1 MNASFSM
8 PSPDARCAW
17 QVRGLQTDR
26 SWVIELDDADRA
38 DLLGALRAGRM
49 PSKALLDYRR
59 SDFAFGRALAPL
71 KQAFEQAQHGL
82 GIALIKGLPREGV
95 SAEEFELLTWAIGL
109 HFGVARPQDKASRY
123 LNQVRDVGVDYRSPT
138 GRGYSSKA
146 ELDFHI
152 DGADLV
158 ALSCYNQAP
167 IGGDSMATSSTAV
180 FHRLRSERP
189 DLAEALMQ
197 PYPWSRQGEQP
208 PGELPFSM
216 QPIYAVQG
224 DQVFCNWNRNRL
236 NNALKLDGVAP
247 LSALQREAVEYLDA
261 LVRSESF
268 MFTMRLEAGDLQLLN
283 NHCVLHSR
291 TEFQDHPEP
300 ERKRTL
306 YRLWLAPPDGDTLP
320 QSWKVLYRAVR
331 RGTVRGGITGQHHDQ
346 ARQDFE
352 ARQAAALGMG
362 LQD

>member
-71 KQAFEQAQHGL
+71 KRAFAQAQHGL

-95 SAEEFELLTWAIGL
+95 STEEFELLTWAIGL

-261 LVRSESF
+261 LVRSEPF

-306 YRLWLAPPDGDTLP
+306 YRLWLATPDGPHMPPAWSIFFGAT
-320 QSWKVLYRAVR
+320 AG
-331 RGTVRGGITGQHHDQ
+331 GTVRGGIHGDHYND
-346 ARQDFE
+346 ACRAFDR
-352 ARQAAALGMG
+352 AQAADLGMRV
-362 LQD
+362 

>member
-1 MNASFSM
+1 MNPASM

-17 QVRGLQTDR
+17 QVSDLQTDR

-49 PSKALLDYRR
+49 PGKALLDYRR
-59 SDFAFGRALAPL
+59 SDFAFGHALASL
-71 KQAFEQAQHGL
+71 TRAFAQAQHGL

-189 DLAEALMQ
+189 DLAEVLMQ

-306 YRLWLAPPDGDTLP
+306 YRLWLATPDGPHMPPAWSIFFGAT
-320 QSWKVLYRAVR
+320 AG
-331 RGTVRGGITGQHHDQ
+331 GTVRGGIHGDHYNDACRAFDH
-346 ARQDFE
+346 A
-352 ARQAAALGMG
+352 QAADLGMRV
-362 LQD
+362 